1 MPTMKPSLTT
11 TFNANLTKVKPTNI
25 LVFDR
30 EVSAVPGIVKLTVG
44 EPDFPVPA
52 VAKQAAIQAI
62 EADDSHYAPGT
73 GSTTLRQAIS
83 HFLADRYDLH
93 YQAANEIAV
102 TIGATEAIYA
112 SLFALINPGDEV
124 LIPTPTFPLYA
135 TMVEMLGGQA
145 VTVPTAAPDFV
156 LTPAQLKAT
165 LKAHPKLKAIVLN
178 YPANPT
184 GVTYS
189 AAQLKALATI
199 LAETN
204 LIVISDEIYSE
215 LLYTGHH
222 VSIAQFLP
230 GQTLILNGASKA
242 GAMTGYRIGFIA
254 GPAELMQKVNM
265 VHSIMITAPSDP
277 AMAAAVPIFGSEAGQ
292 QATLEMKAAYQA
304 RRDFLTGAL
313 TKLGFEVATPNGAF
327 YLFAKL
333 PAAAGSDDVAF
344 ATRLAKEGRV
354 ATIPGSYFG
363 AGGEGYLRL
372 SYATSMA
379 NLELAVTR
387 LTQFLA
393 KEDQGCP
400 KF

>member
-1 MPTMKPSLTT
+1 MKPSLTT

-242 GAMTGYRIGFIA
+242 GAMTGYRIAFIA

-277 AMAAAVPIFGSEAGQ
+277 AMAAAVPIFGSKAGQ

-393 KEDQGCP
+393 KED
-400 KF
+400 

>member
-135 TMVEMLGGQA
+135 TMVEMLGGQG
-145 VTVPTAAPDFV
+145 VTVPTARPDFV
-156 LTPAQLKAT
+156 LTPAQLEAT

-393 KEDQGCP
+393 KED
-400 KF
+400 

>member
-1 MPTMKPSLTT
+1 MFMPTMKPSLIT

-156 LTPAQLKAT
+156 LTPAQLEAT

-393 KEDQGCP
+393 KED
-400 KF
+400 

>member
-1 MPTMKPSLTT
+1 MPTMKPSLIT

-277 AMAAAVPIFGSEAGQ
+277 AMAAAVPIFGSEAGH
-292 QATLEMKAAYQA
+292 QATLDMKAAYQA
-304 RRDFLTGAL
+304 RRDFLTAAL
-313 TKLGFEVATPNGAF
+313 TKLGFTVATPNGAF

-393 KEDQGCP
+393 KED
-400 KF
+400 

>member
-304 RRDFLTGAL
+304 RRDFLTCAL

-393 KEDQGCP
+393 KED
-400 KF
+400 

>member
-1 MPTMKPSLTT
+1 MPTMKTSLTT

-393 KEDQGCP
+393 KED
-400 KF
+400 

>member
-93 YQAANEIAV
+93 YHAANEIAV

-393 KEDQGCP
+393 KED
-400 KF
+400 